1 MPDDGDDEPMWLQL
15 SGALVQPPSSPPAPA
30 RAHRSHSAE
39 WRAKFEASQELV
51 HASKSA
57 AKAKAPVPETPPRV
71 RGSSWE
77 AADEDAEPEWLASAG
92 SVLSE
97 PRTAVAMVTPSPG
110 VASKP
115 EAGQNVLR
123 LEELEPD
130 SFLAQLIVA
139 AGPPGPK
146 QV

>member
-1 MPDDGDDEPMWLQL
+1 MTSDDGK
-15 SGALVQPPSSPPAPA
+15 
-30 RAHRSHSAE
+30 
-39 WRAKFEASQELV
+39 KFEHGLRIMRSDSPEGWSEASV
-51 HASKSA
+51 AAASKSA

-97 PRTAVAMVTPSPG
+97 PQTAVALVTPSPG
-110 VASKP
+110 CKP